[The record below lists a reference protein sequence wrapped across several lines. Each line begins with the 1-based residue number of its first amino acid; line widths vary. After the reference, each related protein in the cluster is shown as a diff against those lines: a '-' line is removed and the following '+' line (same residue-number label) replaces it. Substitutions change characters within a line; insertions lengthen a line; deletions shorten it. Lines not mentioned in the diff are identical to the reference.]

1 MKLLFDFLPILLFF
15 ASFRYAEAHKEW
27 AANFANGQLGTLFPG
42 GNVGQ
47 EQAPVLLATIVVI
60 LATLAQVAW
69 IKLRGKKVGT
79 MLWVTLG
86 IVVVMGGA
94 TIWFRNDNFIKW
106 KPTIFYWVMGAAFWL
121 GPLLFG
127 KNLLRAML
135 GKQLDVP
142 SLVWQKLNF
151 AWIAFFSAMGLL
163 NLYVAY
169 SFSLDTWVSY
179 KLFGGIGLMFV
190 FTFAQALYLA
200 RFMKDDDDAAKP
212 NTPLPSKPLPNTS
225 TASDAAVKS

>member
-27 AANFANGQLGTLFPG
+27 SANFANGQLGSLFPG

-47 EQAPVLLATIVVI
+47 DQAPVLLATVVVI

-69 IKLRGKKVGT
+69 LKLRGKKVGG
-79 MLWVTLG
+79 MLWATLA

-94 TIWFRNDNFIKW
+94 TIWFRDDNFIKW

-135 GKQLDVP
+135 GKQFEVP
-142 SLVWQKLNF
+142 AAVWQKLNW
-151 AWIAFFSAMGLL
+151 AWIAFFVVMGVL

-200 RFMKDDDDAAKP
+200 RFMQDEPAAQAAQ
-212 NTPLPSKPLPNTS
+212 
-225 TASDAAVKS
+225 TADRPTKS